1 LTSVPAKPILDT
13 TESEIKKEI
22 EQSIVTRL
30 SRGNVSLQSGRY
42 VTEQEI
48 TERYNKI
55 KKFDFI

>member
-1 LTSVPAKPILDT
+1 MYLQNLFWIQQSPRLR
-13 TESEIKKEI
+13 KKL
-22 EQSIVTRL
+22 IVTRL